1 MAERDPMI
9 MAFAKDM
16 LGMSDEDVEKI
27 TPEKEQEY
35 KNAME
40 NLAKYRIVA
49 EVVDSKYCTAL
60 LQKGQKLV
68 FNGVQIDKDASDCPL
83 CVGAIAPL
91 HSALGIYLD
100 RCMKNRDVDSSIGG
114 AACADPGME
123 VGGLGHV
130 LFDVRIEPVP

>member
-1 MAERDPMI
+1 MAERDPMV

-16 LGMSDEDVEKI
+16 LHMTDEDIAKI

-49 EVVDSKYCTAL
+49 EVVKSKYCTAL
-60 LQKGQKLV
+60 VEVGQKIVL
-68 FNGVQIDKDASDCPL
+68 NGVQIDADASDCPL
-83 CVGAIAPL
+83 CVGAIGPL
-91 HSALGIYLD
+91 QGAMGVYLD
-100 RCMKNRDVDSSIGG
+100 RCMRNSDVDAPIGG
-114 AACADPGME
+114 IACSDPGME
-123 VGGLGHV
+123 VGGLGTV

>member
-9 MAFAKDM
+9 LAFAKDM
-16 LGMSDEDVEKI
+16 LGMTDEDIAKI
-27 TPEKEQEY
+27 TPEKEAEY

-40 NLAKYRIVA
+40 NLTKYRIVA

-60 LQKGQKLV
+60 LQKGQKIV

-91 HSALGIYLD
+91 HSTLSVYLD
-100 RCMKNRDVDSSIGG
+100 RCMHGKNVDAPVGG
-114 AACADPGME
+114 VACTDPGME

-130 LFDVRIEPVP
+130 LFDVRIEEVP

>member
-16 LGMSDEDVEKI
+16 LGMTDEDIAKI
-27 TPEKEQEY
+27 TPEKEAEY

-40 NLAKYRIVA
+40 NLTRYRIVA

-60 LQKGQKLV
+60 LQKGQKIV

-91 HSALGIYLD
+91 HSTLSVYLD
-100 RCMKNRDVDSSIGG
+100 RCMRGKDVDAPIGG
-114 AACADPGME
+114 IACLDPGME

-130 LFDVRIEPVP
+130 LFDVRIEAV